1 MTNILTRIQLEQ
13 QRDALIEELRSL
25 GNLMRG
31 TLIQAHVK
39 CGRKGC
45 ECEAGEKH
53 EKVHLC
59 LNLHGRTRN
68 LYVGRGREDSVASL
82 VREYQ
87 RARHIIEKLT
97 EVNLELLRGE
107 HPGGQ
112 MRSKKR

>member
-1 MTNILTRIQLEQ
+1 MTAILNRIQLEQ
-13 QRDALIEELRSL
+13 QRDVLIEQLRGL

-45 ECEAGEKH
+45 ECEHGEKH

-59 LNLHGRTRN
+59 LNFRGRTRN
-68 LYVGRGREDSVASL
+68 LYVGRGRKDAVASL

-87 RARHIIEKLT
+87 RARQIIEKLT

-112 MRSKKR
+112 MRSRKR

>member
-1 MTNILTRIQLEQ
+1 MINILTRIQLEQ
-13 QRDALIEELRSL
+13 QRDALIEELHGL

-31 TLIQAHVK
+31 TLIQARVK

-45 ECEAGEKH
+45 ECEQGEKH

-59 LNLHGRTRN
+59 LNFHGRTRN
-68 LYVGRGREDSVASL
+68 LYVGRAREKSVASL

-87 RARHIIEKLT
+87 RARQIIEKLT

-112 MRSKKR
+112 MRSRKR

>member
-1 MTNILTRIQLEQ
+1 MTNALTRIRLEQ
-13 QRDALIEELRSL
+13 QRDALVAELRDL

-31 TLIQAHVK
+31 TLVQARVK

-45 ECEAGEKH
+45 ECEKGEKH

-59 LNLHGRTRN
+59 LNFHGRTRN
-68 LYVGRGREDSVASL
+68 LYVGQGRKESVENL

-87 RARHIIEKLT
+87 RARRIIDELT
-97 EVNLELLRGE
+97 EVNLELLRGD

-112 MRSKKR
+112 QRSGRG

>member
-1 MTNILTRIQLEQ
+1 MANILTQIQLER
-13 QRDALIEELRSL
+13 QRDALIEELRGL

-45 ECEAGEKH
+45 VCEHGEKH
-53 EKVHLC
+53 E
-59 LNLHGRTRN
+59 
-68 LYVGRGREDSVASL
+68 ESVASL

-112 MRSKKR
+112 IRSRKR

>member
-13 QRDALIEELRSL
+13 QRAALIEELRGL

-31 TLIQAHVK
+31 TLIQAQVK

-45 ECEAGEKH
+45 ECERGEKH

-68 LYVGRGREDSVASL
+68 LYVGRAREESVASL

-107 HPGGQ
+107 HPGGR
-112 MRSKKR
+112 MRSRKR

>member
-1 MTNILTRIQLEQ
+1 MTKIFTQIELEHK
-13 QRDALIEELRSL
+13 RDALIEELRSL

-31 TLIQAHVK
+31 TLIQARVK

-45 ECEAGEKH
+45 ECEAGERH

-68 LYVGRGREDSVASL
+68 LYVGRGRKDRVASL

-97 EVNLELLRGE
+97 EINLELLRGE
-107 HPGGQ
+107 HPGGH
-112 MRSKKR
+112 MRGRKR

>member
-1 MTNILTRIQLEQ
+1 MTNILTQIQLER
-13 QRDALIEELRSL
+13 QRDALIEELRGL

-45 ECEAGEKH
+45 VCEHGEKH

-68 LYVGRGREDSVASL
+68 LYVGRAREESVASL

-112 MRSKKR
+112 IRSRKR

>member
-1 MTNILTRIQLEQ
+1 MANILTRIQLEQ
-13 QRDALIEELRSL
+13 QRDALIEELRGL

-31 TLIQAHVK
+31 TLIQAHVR

-45 ECEAGEKH
+45 ECEQGEKH

-59 LNLHGRTRN
+59 LNLHGRTRT
-68 LYVGRGREDSVASL
+68 LYVGRAREESVAGL

-97 EVNLELLRGE
+97 EVNLDLLRGE

-112 MRSKKR
+112 MRSGKR